1 MELIIHSQTSILQP
15 LKSGNGIR
23 SFIPDF
29 VGQVIIHPCWDI
41 GIMFVIK
48 WAPEDHRRW
57 LETVARLW
65 DSVCMLTSS
74 CKEGLLAFKWRSSFK
89 LKTEKSREITFVV
102 VVCRR
107 HLRFSL
113 VRYYCFNIW
122 NVFMVFGA
130 RINPLPHLRW
140 KFVCQDDVKVS

>member
-1 MELIIHSQTSILQP
+1 MRDGMELIIHSQTSILQP

-29 VGQVIIHPCWDI
+29 AGQVIIHPCWDI

-102 VVCRR
+102 VVFRR

-113 VRYYCFNIW
+113 
-122 NVFMVFGA
+122 
-130 RINPLPHLRW
+130 
-140 KFVCQDDVKVS
+140 FVITASIFVTSLWCLVPGLTPCLICDGNSFAKMM